1 MAEGTLRHLE
11 CGGVIILVY
20 VEIDL
25 NIRPGTDQLSGFR
38 WAVPRTERIAFH
50 LS

>member
-1 MAEGTLRHLE
+1 MAEGIPLLLE
-11 CGGVIILVY
+11 CGGVIYLGY

-25 NIRPGTDQLSGFR
+25 NIRSGTDQLSGFR